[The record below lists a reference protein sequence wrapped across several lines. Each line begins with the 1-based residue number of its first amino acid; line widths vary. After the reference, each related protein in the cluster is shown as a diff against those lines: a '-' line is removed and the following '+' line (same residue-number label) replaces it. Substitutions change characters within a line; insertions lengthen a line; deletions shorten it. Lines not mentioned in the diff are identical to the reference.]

1 MGVRRHGQSMPLG
14 KGEEEKEKASFSSSS
29 FDTPTTGNRRE
40 MEREAAGWPSR
51 TGYGRNITINPWGHY
66 DTNNLHAWA
75 RIRRRKRHSS
85 PPHPSL
91 LQPRRRSGA
100 TTLSLGLR
108 TLRRRTMPRR
118 RTHNNQSVGRG
129 GVNNVHAWLRMT
141 RRRRRHPSP
150 PHLLIL
156 QPPQE
161 KRS

>member
-118 RTHNNQSVGRG
+118 QTQQPICGERRCGQFT
-129 GVNNVHAWLRMT
+129 RMNEDDEEKEKASFSS
-141 RRRRRHPSP
+141 PSFDTMYN
-150 PHLLIL
+150 HRN
-156 QPPQE
+156 
-161 KRS
+161 KR